1 MPTLPMVSLLY
12 LPNVAEEI
20 MTDSI
25 AKTYPDL
32 LLRLLPADADVIV
45 EIGCGNGMMGEQ
57 YKRIN
62 PKCLYCG
69 IETDRDR
76 ASVASMRLD
85 AVVDAIAD
93 LPIAPGE
100 VNCFVYGDILRCALD
115 LETTLRQYN
124 HWLKEDGQV
133 VAYMPNP
140 QYWLRIARFLQGNWG
155 SEPEFITAPN
165 QIYFASIDNIKQIFA
180 VANLNLYEIQTDCPQ
195 LSPQQAEQLEKF
207 QTLIA
212 PLVEYLGLQ
221 TANFH
226 KIIRAHAFVA
236 RATKTPIASR
246 LLVQTF
252 IAAAAGCARI
262 RVYEPSS
269 FLSTIPGTRTFNIQ
283 RDRPIDLNLAM
294 PDEEKVF
301 IWQRALLLYPQDM
314 QRQKTLMQRGFLI
327 VAEHDDD
334 PYFWPE
340 NADNKFLLFI
350 SSHCIQTST
359 EPLAQHLKQFNP
371 NVKAFANQ
379 LAYLPPRREHTN
391 PDNVTLFFGA
401 LNRQNDWQP
410 LLPALNRVL
419 NKYDRVAVKVIHD
432 REFFEAIS
440 TERKQFQPFCP
451 YEEYQVILHTCDI
464 GILPLA
470 DTQFNRMKSDLKFLE
485 HAGHGVAA
493 LASPVVYADTIRDGE
508 TGLIYRDPDDFA
520 DKLEELIRSA
530 SLRQE
535 LADRAYKW
543 VAENRLMSQ
552 HYHTRREWYLEMRSQ
567 LPRLNA
573 ELRDRCP
580 EMFVV

>member
-1 MPTLPMVSLLY
+1 
-12 LPNVAEEI
+12 
-20 MTDSI
+20 MTDSFT
-25 AKTYPDL
+25 KTYPDL

-45 EIGCGNGMMGEQ
+45 EVGCGNGMMGGQ

-62 PKCLYCG
+62 TQCLYLG
-69 IETDRDR
+69 IEPDRDR
-76 ASVASMRLD
+76 AAIATTRLD
-85 AVVDAIAD
+85 AVAGEIAN
-93 LPIAPGE
+93 LPINPGE
-100 VNCFVYGDILRCALD
+100 VDCFVYGDIFRCALD
-115 LETTLRQYN
+115 LETKLKQYN
-124 HWLKEDGQV
+124 HWLKADGQV

-140 QYWLRIARFLQGNWG
+140 QYWLRIAKFLQGNWD
-155 SEPEFITAPN
+155 SEPEFKTAPN
-165 QIYFASIDNIKQIFA
+165 QIYFAAIGEIEQIFA
-180 VANLNLYEIQTDCPQ
+180 AANLNLYEIQTDCPQ
-195 LSPQQAEQLEKF
+195 LSPQQTQQLEKF
-207 QTLIA
+207 QNSIA

-221 TANFH
+221 AANFH
-226 KIIRAHAFVA
+226 KIIRANAFVV
-236 RATKTPIASR
+236 RASKSPVTSR

-269 FLSTIPGTRTFNIQ
+269 FLSTIPGTRTFSIQ

-301 IWQRALLLYPQDM
+301 IWQRALLLYPQDIK
-314 QRQKTLMQRGFLI
+314 RQKILMERGFLI

-359 EPLAQHLKQFNP
+359 ESLAQHLKQFNP

-379 LAYLPPRREHTN
+379 LAYLPPRREYAKDT
-391 PDNVTLFFGA
+391 VTLFFGA
-401 LNRQNDWQP
+401 LNRQNDWRP

-419 NKYDRVAVKVIHD
+419 SKYQHVAAKVIHD
-432 REFFEAIS
+432 REFFEAIA
-440 TERKQFQPFCP
+440 TDRKQFQPFCP
-451 YEEYQVILHTCDI
+451 YEEYQAILHTCDI

-485 HAGHGVAA
+485 YAGHGVAA
-493 LASPVVYADTIRDGE
+493 LASPVVYADTIADGK

-520 DKLEELIRSA
+520 DKLEELILSA

-535 LADRAYKW
+535 LANRAYAW

-552 HYHTRREWYLEMRSQ
+552 HYRARYAWYLEMRSQ

-580 EMFVV
+580 EMFL

>member
-1 MPTLPMVSLLY
+1 
-12 LPNVAEEI
+12 LPNAAEEI
-20 MTDSI
+20 MADSLT
-25 AKTYPDL
+25 KTYPDL

-57 YKRIN
+57 YKHIN
-62 PKCLYCG
+62 PKCLYFG

-76 ASVASMRLD
+76 AAIAATRLD
-85 AVVDAIAD
+85 AVAEAIAN
-93 LPIAPGE
+93 LPIKPGE
-100 VNCFVYGDILRCALD
+100 VDCFVYGDVLRSALD
-115 LETTLRQYN
+115 LETTLQQYN
-124 HWLKEDGQV
+124 PWLKDDGQV

-140 QYWLRIARFLQGNWG
+140 QYWLRIARFLQGNWD
-155 SEPEFITAPN
+155 SEPEFITAPDR
-165 QIYFASIDNIKQIFA
+165 IYFAGIDRIRKIFTA
-180 VANLNLYEIQTDCPQ
+180 TNLNLYEIQTDYPQ
-195 LSPQQAEQLEKF
+195 LSPQQAEQLDKF
-207 QTLIA
+207 QTLIS

-221 TANFH
+221 VANFH
-226 KIIRAHAFVA
+226 KVIRANAFVA
-236 RATKTPIASR
+236 RALKSSVPNR

-269 FLSTIPGTRTFNIQ
+269 FLSAIPGTRTFNIQ

-301 IWQRALLLYPQDM
+301 IWQRALLLYPQDI
-314 QRQKTLMQRGFLI
+314 QRQKTLLQRGFLI

-359 EPLAQHLKQFNP
+359 EPLAKHLQQFNP
-371 NVKAFANQ
+371 NVRAFANQ
-379 LAYLPPRREHTN
+379 LAYLPPRREYVEDT
-391 PDNVTLFFGA
+391 VTLFFGA
-401 LNRQNDWQP
+401 LNRQNDWRP

-419 NKYDRVAVKVIHD
+419 SKYQHVAAKVIHD
-432 REFFEAIS
+432 REFFEAID

-451 YEEYQVILHTCDI
+451 YEEYQAILHTCDI

-485 HAGHGVAA
+485 YAGHGVAA
-493 LASPVVYADTIRDGE
+493 LASPVVYADTIVDGE

-520 DKLEELIRSA
+520 DKLEELILSA
-530 SLRQE
+530 SLRQA
-535 LADRAYKW
+535 LAGRAHAW

-552 HYHTRREWYLEMRSQ
+552 HYRGRYEWYLEMRSQ

-580 EMFVV
+580 EMFGA